1 MLILLFWIVQD
12 NLTVNEFGEENP
24 NLAFAFQELML
35 NSKFTTFSG
44 KLCPADFL
52 HHEGRGV
59 V

>member
-1 MLILLFWIVQD
+1 M
-12 NLTVNEFGEENP
+12 NEELGEENP

-52 HHEGRGV
+52 HHEGRGAV
-59 V
+59 